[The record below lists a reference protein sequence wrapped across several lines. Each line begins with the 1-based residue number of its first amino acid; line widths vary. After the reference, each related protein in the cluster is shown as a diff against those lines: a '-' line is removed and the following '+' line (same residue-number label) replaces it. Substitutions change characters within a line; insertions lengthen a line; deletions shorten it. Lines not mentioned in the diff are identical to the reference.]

1 MGGIHGALQATA
13 PCVRRILAPGL
24 TPGGMARGLGG
35 HRAGLAV
42 FHHPVRQRRDRAVR
56 AQGVGL
62 AALLAEVHR
71 LPATTVGAEPR
82 PLG

>member
-1 MGGIHGALQATA
+1 MDVQRKRTIRDPKASVLTD
-13 PCVRRILAPGL
+13 GL
-24 TPGGMARGLGG
+24 HPSRFASTF
-35 HRAGLAV
+35 HRACLPILNGKL
-42 FHHPVRQRRDRAVR
+42 RQRRDRAVR
-56 AQGVGL
+56 AQGVSL

>member
-1 MGGIHGALQATA
+1 MCSLTDCIH
-13 PCVRRILAPGL
+13 RRFASNF
-24 TPGGMARGLGG
+24 
-35 HRAGLAV
+35 HRAGFPILNGKL
-42 FHHPVRQRRDRAVR
+42 RQRRDRAVR
-56 AQGVGL
+56 TQGVGL